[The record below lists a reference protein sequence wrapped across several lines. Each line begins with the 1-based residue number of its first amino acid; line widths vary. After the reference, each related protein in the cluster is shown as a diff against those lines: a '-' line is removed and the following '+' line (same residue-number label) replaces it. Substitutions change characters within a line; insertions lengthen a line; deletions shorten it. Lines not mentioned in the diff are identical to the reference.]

1 MYDLILKNA
10 TIITMDKE
18 LSKANWVAVKD
29 KKIAKIGIGECTEDA
44 VEVLDLTGKTVLPG
58 LWDSHMHLLDQG
70 FHLTAINMGGVGS
83 LKEALERI
91 EEGVKKVPAEQEW
104 VIAMDYLAGFVK
116 EQRFPRA
123 VELDTVTGGH
133 KFIMFSP
140 SMHATALNTAAMH
153 TLQIPED
160 LPGVEKIDGKATGAY
175 LSDTSALASSGAM
188 HENMPRKDI
197 LKAMTDAANDAAK
210 NGCTTVQALMGIG
223 NAPAD
228 TEVLLENIDNMP
240 INIYVWNQIWDAQKA
255 KDMGLPRVGGCM
267 NLDGASFEHT
277 AAMFDGYTDAPHLR
291 GELYYTDE
299 KVYNFIS
306 EAHREGLA
314 CTMHAVGERAVEQLM
329 WAYKRVFAE
338 QGRKNLRHRI
348 EHMCFSFDNQIKQ
361 FVDMGIVISMQP
373 GFSYYWDVKGQSA
386 FEMVVGDRTA
396 RMDNYKRIIEMG
408 GIVCG
413 GSDAP
418 VTPVTPLTWIAHCVR
433 GSNPV
438 RNISLDDAI
447 RMFTINAAYS
457 VNVENEKGS
466 IELGKDAD
474 FTVIDRNP
482 YDYVDSDELF
492 QMKNLRT
499 IVGGKTVYAAE

>member
-29 KKIAKIGIGECTEDA
+29 KKIAKIGTGECTEEA
-44 VEVLDLTGKTVLPG
+44 AEVLDLTGKTVLPG
-58 LWDSHMHLLDQG
+58 LWDSHMHLLDWG
-70 FHLTAINMGGVGS
+70 FHLEAINMSGVGS

-123 VELDTVTGGH
+123 AELDPVTGNH
-133 KFIMFSP
+133 KLIVMSP
-140 SMHATALNTAAMH
+140 TMHAAALNTAAMNA
-153 TLQIPED
+153 LKISED
-160 LPGVEKIDGKATGAY
+160 LPGVEKIDGKATGVY
-175 LSDTSALASSGAM
+175 LADTSAFAANSGM
-188 HENMPRKDI
+188 EEDMSRED
-197 LKAMTDAANDAAK
+197 LFKAMENAAMDAAK
-210 NGCTTVQALMGIG
+210 NGCTSIQALVGFDKAMSC
-223 NAPAD
+223 
-228 TEVLLENIDNMP
+228 TETLVENLDRMP
-240 INIYVWNQIWDAQKA
+240 INTYVWSQSWDVKKA
-255 KDMGLPRVGGCM
+255 KEMGLPRVGGCL

-348 EHMCFSFDNQIKQ
+348 EHMCFSFDDQIKQ

-447 RMFTINAAYS
+447 RMFTVNAAYS
-457 VNVENEKGS
+457 VNAENEKGS